1 MFSIVFVVPE
11 MLPVPPTEGGAV
23 EHWVHEVSRRMAGMP
38 VDVAVVSRPA
48 SASGMTEVPD
58 DVYRIGV
65 PWTSL
70 GQWWRQLKQRSGRR
84 NPLRGLA
91 KLASVLGYAGGV
103 RWALRHEHAD
113 VVYVHNDPVL
123 ALLIGKH
130 DGQKLVLHM
139 HNDHLGMAVL
149 RPLVALLLRRTA
161 LVLCVSDFIRD
172 RARQAFPGHAHK
184 IHTVLNATD
193 PELFAR
199 QPTMGPQ
206 ASGPAEPVVPS
217 LFHFLFVGRLTEDKG
232 VHVLIDAFTRVHQA
246 HPHTRL
252 VIVGSSFFANAPRT
266 PYQERLVAQA
276 AAVSGAIVFT
286 GFLPHE
292 QLRAVYAHADAVV
305 VPSIWQEP
313 FGLVGL
319 EAMSSQSCVI
329 ASRVGGLPELIAHER
344 TGLLVPPNDVPALC
358 EAMERVVLD
367 SGLRTR
373 LALAARVEVLRR
385 FAYPRLVKE
394 VADRIGAL
402 V

>member
-1 MFSIVFVVPE
+1 MFSVVFVVPE

-23 EHWVHEVSRRMAGMP
+23 EHWVHEVSRRMARMP

-48 SASGMTEVPD
+48 EPQGEAGAADAVH
-58 DVYRIGV
+58 RIGV
-65 PWTSL
+65 PWT
-70 GQWWRQLKQRSGRR
+70 GMGRWWRQLKQRSGRH

-91 KLASVLGYAGGV
+91 KLANVLGYAAGV
-103 RWALRHEHAD
+103 RWALRREHAD
-113 VVYVHNDPVL
+113 VIYVHNDPLL
-123 ALLIGKH
+123 ALLIGRQE
-130 DGQKLVLHM
+130 GQKLVLHM
-139 HNDHLGMAVL
+139 HNDHLVL
-149 RPLVALLLRRTA
+149 PVLWPLVTLLLRRTA

-172 RARQAFPGHAHK
+172 RARQAFPRHAAR

-199 QPTMGPQ
+199 QPLKEPADTPHSLPNQ
-206 ASGPAEPVVPS
+206 AS

-232 VHVLIDAFTRVHQA
+232 VHVLIDAFTRLHRV
-246 HPHTRL
+246 HPHIRL
-252 VIVGSSFFANAPRT
+252 VIVGSSFFAGAPRT
-266 PYQERLVAQA
+266 PYQAQLVEQA
-276 AAVSGAIVFT
+276 GDVLSAIVFT

-292 QLRAVYAHADAVV
+292 QLRGVYAQADAVV

-319 EAMSSQSCVI
+319 EAMSSQNCVI
-329 ASRVGGLPELIAHER
+329 ASRVGGLPELIVHEQ

-358 EAMERVVLD
+358 EAMDRVVMD
-367 SGLRTR
+367 TGLRTR

-385 FAYPRLVKE
+385 FAYPRLVKD
-394 VADRIGAL
+394 VAERMSAL